1 MTKKAK
7 QLSMMTMIVFI
18 IMNFT
23 LSMSSTLFNGILDK
37 IAVELSIPLSKTGYL
52 SSFYAYG
59 AGIGVPIFLIVF
71 RKYNR
76 SILLKTMLF
85 LNIIVTFLSLI
96 APNFT
101 LLLMMR
107 FLMGLTGNSYGV
119 LATSNIAALSPKD
132 KVGKNLSLL
141 ITGGASALMIGVP
154 LTRTLVAMY
163 SWQKIFIVLVGIMLC
178 AWIYFLLN
186 LPNHIDVEFHSDLK
200 VELGLLKDKQV
211 QLVLICS
218 IINFIGY
225 GAFYTYITPYLVTL
239 FPQFDRT
246 MSVILSLI
254 GFCSFSG
261 NLIGGIVCDCV
272 GYKKALMLGTF
283 VQILTGVCI
292 VFTQNSAYSNLLFS
306 LLWMFTGWFIGL
318 QINTGIAVVTQSKS
332 SLMISLNGS
341 CISLGQAAGVSVAS
355 MIINQ
360 FTISKVIV
368 LSLCTSICVLFILLA
383 ERKKGN

>member
-7 QLSMMTMIVFI
+7 QISMMTMIAFI

-85 LNIIVTFLSLI
+85 LNIIVTCLSLI

-101 LLLMMR
+101 VLLMMR

-186 LPNHIDVEFHSDLK
+186 LPNPIDVELHSDLK

-261 NLIGGIVCDCV
+261 NLIGGIVCDRV

-283 VQILTGVCI
+283 VQILTGICI

-383 ERKKGN
+383 ECKKGN

>member
-85 LNIIVTFLSLI
+85 LNIIVTCLSLI

-200 VELGLLKDKQV
+200 VEL
-211 QLVLICS
+211 
-218 IINFIGY
+218 
-225 GAFYTYITPYLVTL
+225 
-239 FPQFDRT
+239 
-246 MSVILSLI
+246 SL
-254 GFCSFSG
+254 
-261 NLIGGIVCDCV
+261 
-272 GYKKALMLGTF
+272 AT
-283 VQILTGVCI
+283 
-292 VFTQNSAYSNLLFS
+292 
-306 LLWMFTGWFIGL
+306 
-318 QINTGIAVVTQSKS
+318 
-332 SLMISLNGS
+332 
-341 CISLGQAAGVSVAS
+341 
-355 MIINQ
+355 
-360 FTISKVIV
+360 
-368 LSLCTSICVLFILLA
+368 VLFILILPLIWLLYFL
-383 ERKKGN
+383 NLIVQ

>member
-59 AGIGVPIFLIVF
+59 AGIGVPILLIVF

-85 LNIIVTFLSLI
+85 LNIIVTCLSLI

-132 KVGKNLSLL
+132 KVGKNLSLV

-186 LPNHIDVEFHSDLK
+186 LPNHIDVELHSDLK

-261 NLIGGIVCDCV
+261 NLIGGIVCDRV

-368 LSLCTSICVLFILLA
+368 LSLCTSICVLFILLV

>member
-1 MTKKAK
+1 
-7 QLSMMTMIVFI
+7 
-18 IMNFT
+18 
-23 LSMSSTLFNGILDK
+23 
-37 IAVELSIPLSKTGYL
+37 
-52 SSFYAYG
+52 
-59 AGIGVPIFLIVF
+59 
-71 RKYNR
+71 
-76 SILLKTMLF
+76 
-85 LNIIVTFLSLI
+85 
-96 APNFT
+96 
-101 LLLMMR
+101 
-107 FLMGLTGNSYGV
+107 
-119 LATSNIAALSPKD
+119 
-132 KVGKNLSLL
+132 
-141 ITGGASALMIGVP
+141 
-154 LTRTLVAMY
+154 
-163 SWQKIFIVLVGIMLC
+163 
-178 AWIYFLLN
+178 
-186 LPNHIDVEFHSDLK
+186 
-200 VELGLLKDKQV
+200 
-211 QLVLICS
+211 
-218 IINFIGY
+218 
-225 GAFYTYITPYLVTL
+225 
-239 FPQFDRT
+239 

>member
-59 AGIGVPIFLIVF
+59 AGIGVPILLIVF

-85 LNIIVTFLSLI
+85 LNIIVTCLSLI

-186 LPNHIDVEFHSDLK
+186 LPNPIDAELHSDLK

-246 MSVILSLI
+246 MSVILFLI

-261 NLIGGIVCDCV
+261 NLIGGIVCDRV

-360 FTISKVIV
+360 FTISKIIV
-368 LSLCTSICVLFILLA
+368 LSLCTAICVLFILLV

>member
-85 LNIIVTFLSLI
+85 LNIIVTCLSLI